1 MFLKRQRQIQ
11 ELSDSIF
18 EGLEKAKLKRE
29 DKLLKKLRKT
39 IDKQLQDH
47 CSKVGTELMQKY
59 ITKIDELSPSEIKEL
74 VEQEIAS

>member
-1 MFLKRQRQIQ
+1 M
-11 ELSDSIF
+11 
-18 EGLEKAKLKRE
+18 KRE

-47 CSKVGTELMQKY
+47 CSQVGTELMQKY

-74 VEQEIAS
+74 VEKEIAS